1 MSTSGSPLRRVALTA
16 VAASSALAL
25 AGCGVNA
32 IPTKDQAVKAR
43 WGDVQ
48 NAYQR
53 RSDLIPNLVNTVQA
67 AGAQERGTLTDVQNG
82 RSRATQMTVDPS
94 YISDPAKLQQ
104 YQQAQGQLSQALGR
118 LLSVTENYPQLQTNQ
133 NFLALQSQLEGTENR
148 IAVSRKDYHD
158 AVQDYNTTL
167 LTFPTVI
174 WAKTLYSSYKE
185 AQPFSAT
192 ASAQTAPTVNFNI
205 PPAGGTAS
213 PAAAPPSG
221 GMVPPSPAPGTAHPG
236 TTSSTTTTS
245 RTTTAPAN

>member
-1 MSTSGSPLRRVALTA
+1 MTASGSPMRRWLLTG
-16 VAASSALAL
+16 AAAGSALAL

-32 IPTKDQAVKAR
+32 IPTKDEAVKAR

-53 RSDLIPNLVNTVQA
+53 RSDLIPNLVQTVQA
-67 AGAQERGTLTDVQNG
+67 AGAQERGTLVDVQNA
-82 RSRATQMTVDPS
+82 RSKATQMTVDPS

-148 IAVSRKDYHD
+148 ISVARKDYND

-167 LTFPTVI
+167 RTFPTVL
-174 WAKTLYSSYKE
+174 WAKTLYGSSKP
-185 AQPFSAT
+185 AQPFAAT
-192 ASAQTAPTVNFNI
+192 EAAQTAPKVTFNI
-205 PPAGGTAS
+205 PPAGGAGAPPTGAP
-213 PAAAPPSG
+213 PAAG
-221 GMVPPSPAPGTAHPG
+221 LPGTV
-236 TTSSTTTTS
+236 TTSNTTTTTTTS
-245 RTTTAPAN
+245 H